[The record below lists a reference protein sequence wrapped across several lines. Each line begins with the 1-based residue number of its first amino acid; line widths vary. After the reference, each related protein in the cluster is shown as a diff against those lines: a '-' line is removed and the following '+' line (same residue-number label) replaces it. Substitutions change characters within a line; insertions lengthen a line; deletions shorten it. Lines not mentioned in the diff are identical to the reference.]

1 MRYWKTYIP
10 IYNGVRN
17 RPTRYFPLLIAAIV
31 GLFMLAYMHN
41 YNIVYL
47 MMFFTFSLAG
57 ASSMLGQLNLAEL
70 QLRFYRH
77 DRMFAR
83 TRSSYLL
90 KLRNP
95 NPTRHSFAIELTTP
109 HDQMTLDELH
119 PDEEV
124 NVALHI
130 IPEARG
136 EIVLPDVRISTRFP
150 LPHEIL
156 YKDFPIA
163 TRVTVYP
170 EPKGIPL
177 QAFIARQQARTGEQD
192 DFDGLRSY
200 QEGDTLSLIHWPSV
214 AKGAETMSKA
224 FIYNDTRQEFHFDFL
239 PAGDD
244 DEARLSQLTMWVL
257 ECERRG
263 YPCSVTLSGSILRSG
278 KEGYDAILDRL
289 ARY

>member
-17 RPTRYFPLLIAAIV
+17 KPTRYFPLLIAAIV

-47 MMFFTFSLAG
+47 MMFFTFALAG

-70 QLRFYRH
+70 QLRFYH
-77 DRMFAR
+77 NDRMFAN
-83 TRSSYLL
+83 TRCRYLL

-109 HDQMTLDELH
+109 HDRTTLDEL
-119 PDEEV
+119 PPNEEV
-124 NVALHI
+124 NITLEI
-130 IPEARG
+130 TPEKRG
-136 EIVLPDVRISTRFP
+136 ELVLPDVRITTLFP

-156 YKDFPIA
+156 YKDFLIDQ
-163 TRVTVYP
+163 RVTVYP
-170 EPKGIPL
+170 EPKGTPL
-177 QAFIARQQARTGEQD
+177 SAFIAKKQAYTGEQD

-224 FIYNDTRQEFHFDFL
+224 FIYNDTQQEYLFDFL
-239 PAGDD
+239 SAGDD
-244 DEARLSQLTMWVL
+244 DETRLSQLTLWVL

-263 YPCSVTLSGSILRSG
+263 HPCRVTLPGRSMDSE
-278 KEGYDAILDRL
+278 KEGYDAILDQL
-289 ARY
+289 AHY